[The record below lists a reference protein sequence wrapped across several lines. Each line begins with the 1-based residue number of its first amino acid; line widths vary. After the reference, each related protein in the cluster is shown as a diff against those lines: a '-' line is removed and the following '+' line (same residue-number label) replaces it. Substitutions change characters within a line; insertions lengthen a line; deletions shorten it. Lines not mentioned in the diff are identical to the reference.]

1 MPFLNIWL
9 TSPSPRV
16 LDRIHHSLSLLSL
29 QSAPCI
35 PHYYK
40 MDTLHTVAKSELE
53 SESCSFGSDSLW
65 PHGLYS
71 PWNSPGQNTGVGSF
85 SLLHGIFP
93 IQGSN
98 PGLPCCRQILYQL
111 SHREISKSTEV
122 CSLSLHQ
129 WLFRTQETKWGLFH
143 CRWILYQLSYQRS
156 KKMKKKKS
164 ELECCPKFLPSFLSH
179 WQTIN
184 PSPTHFFHSVSCL
197 ALFLWHP

>member
-1 MPFLNIWL
+1 M
-9 TSPSPRV
+9 
-16 LDRIHHSLSLLSL
+16 
-29 QSAPCI
+29 
-35 PHYYK
+35 
-40 MDTLHTVAKSELE
+40 
-53 SESCSFGSDSLW
+53 
-65 PHGLYS
+65 
-71 PWNSPGQNTGVGSF
+71 GSF

-156 KKMKKKKS
+156 KKMKKKKKNQNLS
-164 ELECCPKFLPSFLSH
+164 VFLNSSLPFYLTDRQSIQAPPIFSTVFHFWPCFCDILRDLSH
-179 WQTIN
+179 SN
-184 PSPTHFFHSVSCL
+184 LSSSSLSFYSV
-197 ALFLWHP
+197 